1 MRTERS
7 RGPAVP
13 DVFADVIAL
22 AQRIRAGD
30 TAAEDGLV
38 LFFEREVLALLKR
51 RIRDRETA
59 RELADDVLMGV
70 VCALRAG
77 RLRDATKIQA
87 FVRGTLRNVAN
98 NYLRTRFTHP
108 PEEPLP
114 SEMPALVET
123 ADRLEEDDRLAV
135 LEEGLSQ
142 LGGPDRQILLMTMV
156 KGLHP
161 RQIAE
166 NLGLTPEVVRTR
178 KSRALSRL
186 ITSMRR
192 GEVRDSS

>member
-13 DVFADVIAL
+13 NVFADVIAL
-22 AQRIRAGD
+22 VQRIRAGD

-38 LFFEREVLALLKR
+38 LFFEREVLALLQR
-51 RIRDRETA
+51 RIRDIEAA
-59 RELADDVLMGV
+59 RELADDVLMAV

-77 RLRDATKIQA
+77 RLRDASKIQA

-98 NYLRTRFTHP
+98 NYLRTRFLHP

-114 SEMPALVET
+114 SEVPALDT
-123 ADRLEEDDRLAV
+123 ADRLEEDDRLTA
-135 LEEGLSQ
+135 LQQGLAR
-142 LGGPDRQILLMTMV
+142 LAGTDREILLMTMV
-156 KGLHP
+156 RGLHP

-166 NLGLTPEVVRTR
+166 DLGLSPEVVRAR

-186 ITSMRR
+186 ITNLRR
-192 GEVRDSS
+192 GDIRDSS